1 MVRRDVDALVRWLGL
16 AGSGAATALPHAF
29 SLPPALA
36 VAMTC
41 LGCVGIAITA
51 LTVIIAGLTKL
62 TAETTRFVA
71 ALERFIAALDKLRTQ
86 IRRFRRRSKVPP
98 TGKAAPHKAPPSPA
112 R

>member
-1 MVRRDVDALVRWLGL
+1 MVRRDVHAWVRWLGL
-16 AGSGAATALPHAF
+16 AGSGTATALTYAF

-36 VAMTC
+36 VPMIC
-41 LGCVGIAITA
+41 LGCMGIAITV
-51 LTVIIAGLTKL
+51 LTAIVVGLTKL

-71 ALERFIAALDKLRTQ
+71 ALDELRTQ

-98 TGKAAPHKAPPSPA
+98 AGKAAPHKAPPSPV